1 MSEARNDL
9 QEDAQEES
17 TLTPAEHLES
27 ILFQFVNLYER
38 WSEDRQVAAKQGADI
53 AKFVKAFSEQVTNFE
68 SIEEGV
74 RDDITTSVE
83 AAAKN
88 MGISIGKTVGEA
100 ASREVEPIVRK
111 LREAVHDAEMS
122 LSRYRSDSR
131 LTKWKTIGITA
142 FSSIAVSLMIAW
154 LIMPRP
160 MIPLTNDQ
168 IATYQSGVFF
178 ESVWPKLSTKQRQ
191 SILDVSKA
199 KHHEKQVDGKQKDD
213 Y

>member
-1 MSEARNDL
+1 MSEARHDL
-9 QEDAQEES
+9 QETEQEES
-17 TLTPAEHLES
+17 ALTPEEHLES

-53 AKFVKAFSEQVTNFE
+53 AKFVKAFSEQITHFE

-74 RDDITTSVE
+74 RKDITTSIEV
-83 AAAKN
+83 AAKN
-88 MGISIGKTVGEA
+88 MGVSMGKMIGEA
-100 ASREVEPIVRK
+100 ASKEVEPIVRK
-111 LREAVHDAEMS
+111 LREVVHDAEMS
-122 LSRYRSDSR
+122 LSRYCSDSQ

-191 SILDVSKA
+191 SILDISKTMKPSKA
-199 KHHEKQVDGKQKDD
+199 G
-213 Y
+213 

>member
-9 QEDAQEES
+9 QETEQEGS
-17 TLTPAEHLES
+17 ALTPEEHLES

-38 WSEDRQVAAKQGADI
+38 WSEDRQVAARQGADI
-53 AKFVKAFSEQVTNFE
+53 AKFVKAFSEQVAIFE

-74 RDDITTSVE
+74 RDDMTTSIE

-88 MGISIGKTVGEA
+88 TGVSMGKMIGEA
-100 ASREVEPIVRK
+100 ASKEVEPIVRK

-131 LTKWKTIGITA
+131 LTKWTTIGITA
-142 FSSIAVSLMIAW
+142 FSSVAVSLIISWA
-154 LIMPRP
+154 IMLRLKPT
-160 MIPLTNDQ
+160 MPLTNDQ
-168 IATYQSGVFF
+168 IATYQTGIFF

-191 SILDVSKA
+191 SILDVSKT
-199 KHHEKQVDGKQKDD
+199 KNHEKQVE
-213 Y
+213 